1 MKNLTTKD
9 QESEIESVSSNSLL
23 ARIFQNNSIHIDK
36 IASYLALPKVYPDE
50 YSLMW

>member
-23 ARIFQNNSIHIDK
+23 ARIFQNNSIHIDE
-36 IASYLALPKVYPDE
+36 IVSYLALPKVHPDE
-50 YSLMW
+50 CPLI